1 MKSLITRAA
10 VLGASVM
17 TAATL
22 ATPAQAAPTAETT
35 ATRSYYGAIAIN
47 SRTLAVGLMNDSS
60 TRSGAERLALTR
72 CKKYSYSSYCKNV
85 VWVRNGCAAVAVKYD
100 SKGRPVRYASAYGS
114 SKWPTIRLAQK
125 RAKGSSTSGTV
136 KTRAWLCTTRYY

>member
-72 CKKYSYSSYCKNV
+72 CKKYSNASYCKNV

-125 RAKGSSTSGTV
+125 RAKGSSATGTV